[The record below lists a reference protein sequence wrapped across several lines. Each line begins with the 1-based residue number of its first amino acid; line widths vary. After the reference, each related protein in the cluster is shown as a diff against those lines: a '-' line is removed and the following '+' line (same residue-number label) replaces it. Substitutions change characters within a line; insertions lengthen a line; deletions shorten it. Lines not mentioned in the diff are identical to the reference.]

1 MKEEYTWTE
10 KGTLYS
16 NVYDDVFFHDGN
28 GLDETDYVFLQGNQL
43 RERLPKEDLKVGELG
58 FGTGLNFLLT
68 WKLWRETGRKHGR
81 RLTFISCEKHPL
93 SLDILE
99 KSHSQFPQLKEFS
112 SQLREKWPPVKTG
125 FHLLEFEEGQ
135 VALLLLF
142 GDCFESLKKFEGKVD
157 AWFLDGFSPAKNKDM
172 WSEDVFKHMAWHSH
186 ENTTL
191 ATFTAAG
198 FVRRGLQEVGF
209 EIERIK
215 GFGYKKHM
223 TVGAYKGHVKD
234 RLHLAPWFRSPEM
247 LNPCP
252 VAVIGAGMA
261 GLNMAY
267 YLERAGYSVTVFE
280 SENEIAAKASGNK
293 RGMMYPLISKKPDRL
308 GSFTEAGAHFSY
320 SQIKELGLEH
330 REGLLEFISSDKKA
344 LRFGEAL
351 SRYSTDY
358 VEMVDTEYSKK
369 AVLHKRGLSISPLEY
384 CRSLSE
390 TLQGSIK
397 LNKKLNSLS
406 QSKGGWLLSF
416 ADGSQEEFTAVFMA
430 GAYESGDLEQLVH
443 LPMRR
448 SRGQIAYIDKEL
460 VSSAKQDLN
469 FINYLTEADDC
480 YILGATFDVD
490 DLDSKCRVD
499 DTQSLLDSIHKY
511 FPGVVSE
518 EIEAEKLAGKVCFRT
533 VIKDYFPIVGGC
545 PDEKDYKTLYGS
557 LKHGK
562 PISRYDEGEYHK
574 NLFVSCGHGSRG
586 LTFSPLSGAYLSRL
600 LRDGIHILDCSHI
613 QAVHPARFLINELKK
628 A

>member
-16 NVYDDVFFHDGN
+16 NVYDDVFFHDGD
-28 GLDETDYVFLQGNQL
+28 GLDETDYVFLQGNKL

-58 FGTGLNFLLT
+58 FGTGLNYLLT
-68 WKLWRETGRKHGR
+68 WKLWQETGRKKGK

-112 SQLREKWPPVKTG
+112 SQLRAKWPPVKTG
-125 FHLLEFEEGQ
+125 FHLLEFEEGR

-172 WSEDVFKHMAWHSH
+172 WSEDVFKQMTWHSH

-223 TVGAYKGHVKD
+223 TVGSYKGYVKD
-234 RLHLAPWFRSPEM
+234 RLHLAPWFRSPD
-247 LNPCP
+247 LLKPCS

-267 YLERAGYSVTVFE
+267 YLERAGYSVTVFDSE
-280 SENEIAAKASGNK
+280 SEIAEKASGNK

-308 GSFTEAGAHFSY
+308 GAFTEAGAHFSY

-390 TLQGSIK
+390 KLRGSIR

-406 QSKGGWLLSF
+406 KSKDGWLLNF
-416 ADGSQEEFTAVFMA
+416 ADGSLEEFAAVFMA
-430 GAYESGDLEQLVH
+430 GAYESGSVEQLTH
-443 LPMRR
+443 LQMRV
-448 SRGQIAYIDKEL
+448 SRGQISYIDKKF
-460 VSSAKQDLN
+460 VSSAKKDLN

-490 DLDSKCRVD
+490 DLDSNCRVN

-562 PISRYDEGEYHK
+562 PVSRYDEGEYHK

-586 LTFSPLSGAYLSRL
+586 LTFSPLSAAYLSRL
-600 LRDGIHILDCSHI
+600 LRDGIH
-613 QAVHPARFLINELKK
+613 
-628 A
+628 